1 MFALRRVVR
10 FGADSLRVVRR
21 PNCKFNSLSTV
32 SVGCDS
38 GSSAGMGRFWRAL
51 AVLAAVTL
59 TGCSVHPIP
68 DDVSPIPTEEI
79 VRSARCEMRLGVF
92 DQIAAQL
99 EAYRVPNVKDVVSD
113 VERYAEK
120 ATTVGQDILAK
131 DADFQILVQKLRKEI
146 PPALQV
152 KFSAYAT
159 SAIVYDFTF
168 NITEDNNLDAS
179 ADFKLP
185 FVSPRLFD
193 LGGTASLHKT
203 RVGNRKFKASETFA
217 TLLAQRSL
225 CNRNNKEYIPRDE
238 NLIYPITGSI
248 GLRKLVKTFVAIA
261 DQNGGKDSFVDT
273 LSFTTTISGSV
284 NPTLTL
290 NAVPHS
296 FRLVSASG
304 TILADRTD
312 MHQIIVSLAFPQ
324 VKLVDLAVC
333 TACVTDTT
341 AAPASGGT
349 TTPAQGKQK
358 ATSNVTVTT
367 PSSAPAPGSK
377 GTKKGTAPTVT
388 VTSATGAAAQG
399 KQGTAVSVSVD
410 KAGAVKS
417 VSALPTSTLGL
428 GSSTVN
434 RAAAMAI
441 SGTTEEPYD
450 LNPVW
455 RARYNL
461 CVADAQNREAQ
472 FNALRLE
479 PPEVY
484 CADYADAFA
493 ARNPAPASRITFSP

>member
-1 MFALRRVVR
+1 
-10 FGADSLRVVRR
+10 
-21 PNCKFNSLSTV
+21 
-32 SVGCDS
+32 
-38 GSSAGMGRFWRAL
+38 
-51 AVLAAVTL
+51 
-59 TGCSVHPIP
+59 
-68 DDVSPIPTEEI
+68 
-79 VRSARCEMRLGVF
+79 MRLGVF

-99 EAYRVPNVKDVVSD
+99 EAYQVANVKDVVSD

-131 DADFQILVQKLRKEI
+131 DADFQILLKKLRNEI

-152 KFSAYAT
+152 KFAAYAT

-168 NITEDNNLDAS
+168 NITEDNNLEAS

-203 RVGNRKFKASETFA
+203 RTGNRKFKASETFA

-225 CNRNNKEYIPRDE
+225 CNKNNKEFKPRDE

-273 LSFTTTISGSV
+273 LSFITTISGSV
-284 NPTLTL
+284 TPTLTL
-290 NAVPHS
+290 NAVPNS

-312 MHQIIVSLAFPQ
+312 VHQIIVSLAFPQ

-333 TACVTDTT
+333 TACVTDST
-341 AAPASGGT
+341 AASASGGT

-367 PSSAPAPGSK
+367 GSTATATGTK
-377 GTKKGTAPTVT
+377 GTKKGTTPTVT
-388 VTSATGAAAQG
+388 VTSTTAATAPG
-399 KQGTAVSVSVD
+399 KQGTAVTVSN
-410 KAGAVKS
+410 KAGAVTSAS
-417 VSALPTSTLGL
+417 VLPTSTLGL
-428 GSSTVN
+428 GSSRVN
-434 RAAAMAI
+434 NAAAMAI

-461 CVADAQNREAQ
+461 CVADAQNRESQ
-472 FNALRLE
+472 FNTLRLE

-484 CADYADAFA
+484 CTEYADAFA

>member
-1 MFALRRVVR
+1 MFVLRREVR
-10 FGADSLRVVRR
+10 IGAESLRVVRR
-21 PNCKFNSLSTV
+21 PNRNSNSLSTV
-32 SVGCDS
+32 SVGCYRDT
-38 GSSAGMGRFWRAL
+38 SAGTGRLWRTL
-51 AVLAAVTL
+51 AVLAAATL

-99 EAYRVPNVKDVVSD
+99 EAYNVPNVKDVVSD

-131 DADFQILVQKLRKEI
+131 DADFRILTQKLRTEI

-159 SAIVYDFTF
+159 AAIVYDFTF
-168 NITEDNNLDAS
+168 NITEDNNFDAS
-179 ADFKLP
+179 ADLQLP

-193 LGGTASLHKT
+193 LSGSAFLHKT

-225 CNRNNKEYIPRDE
+225 CNRNNKEFKPRDE

-273 LSFTTTISGSV
+273 LTFTTTISGSV
-284 NPTLTL
+284 TPTLTL

-296 FRLVSASG
+296 FRLVHASA

-341 AAPASGGT
+341 TAPAGGGST
-349 TTPAQGKQK
+349 TLAQGKQK
-358 ATSNVTVTT
+358 AASNVTVTT
-367 PSSAPAPGSK
+367 GTPATAPGNK
-377 GTKKGTAPTVT
+377 GTTGAKKKATTRTVT
-388 VTSATGAAAQG
+388 VTTATSATAPG
-399 KQGTAVSVSVD
+399 KQGTAVTGVVP
-410 KAGAVKS
+410 A
-417 VSALPTSTLGL
+417 TSTLGL
-428 GSSTVN
+428 GSSTAN
-434 RAAAMAI
+434 RAASRAI
-441 SGTTEEPYD
+441 SGTIEEPYD

-461 CVADAQNREAQ
+461 CVADAQNRESE

-484 CADYADAFA
+484 CADYADNFA
-493 ARNPAPASRITFSP
+493 ARNQAPASGITFSP